1 LESSAPLAQPC
12 DTAWDFSKGDARADG
27 MAMAVWLLLSD
38 LVCIHGS
45 EFSVTN
51 LNPPTSIDDFKT
63 LLRVTQDIPRTKL
76 YLGLITT
83 VLSSL
88 LDGVG
93 IGLMIPFLRIL
104 TNEAKGSLQL
114 PSSVWTTG
122 INFWLAHQSRG
133 NLVTFFAIGLM
144 LALALK
150 SYFCY
155 ISQLLCDLYREE
167 ATSHLRERL
176 YESYLQAP
184 LSFYDQ
190 EELGRVSATLLIGT
204 GNFSTMLSF
213 FFSGFTSAC
222 TLLAY
227 LLTLLVV
234 SWKLTLLVTVLIG
247 LVGFSLT
254 SMLRNINRSAE
265 NVAVGFDQLGIC
277 TLDTLGGIRTVRSYG
292 TEAFEM
298 KKIKAILAK
307 FVASANILNKKKQM
321 IDPLTELATLGVA
334 MFILVITYNLLIV
347 RGLIGTS
354 ELFLFLLVLVKI
366 IPVTKKINISR
377 GFIQE
382 NGPSVMRLARVFEL
396 KKQKFPEGANIHF
409 ESLRAGIVLRNIY
422 FSYNG
427 RTDVLKDFSLEVPKG
442 QTVAL
447 VGSSGAGKSTL
458 AALLPRLYDVTSGAI
473 EIDGI
478 DLRDYEISSLR
489 RRIATVSQDTY
500 LFNVT
505 IRENIAYGLPG
516 TDDQQV
522 IEAAQF
528 ANAHEFI
535 TQLPL
540 GYDTLIGE
548 RGIQLS
554 GGQRQRLS
562 IARAILRNPDILIL
576 DEATSALD
584 SQSEQLVQE
593 ALERLR
599 QNRTVI
605 VIAHRLS
612 TVRNAD
618 SIVVL
623 EKGKLIESGGHKQLL
638 ASQGAY
644 WSFHNLQSLPS

>member
-1 LESSAPLAQPC
+1 
-12 DTAWDFSKGDARADG
+12 
-27 MAMAVWLLLSD
+27 
-38 LVCIHGS
+38 
-45 EFSVTN
+45 
-51 LNPPTSIDDFKT
+51 
-63 LLRVTQDIPRTKL
+63 
-76 YLGLITT
+76 
-83 VLSSL
+83 
-88 LDGVG
+88 
-93 IGLMIPFLRIL
+93 
-104 TNEAKGSLQL
+104 
-114 PSSVWTTG
+114 
-122 INFWLAHQSRG
+122 
-133 NLVTFFAIGLM
+133 
-144 LALALK
+144 
-150 SYFCY
+150 
-155 ISQLLCDLYREE
+155 
-167 ATSHLRERL
+167 
-176 YESYLQAP
+176 
-184 LSFYDQ
+184 
-190 EELGRVSATLLIGT
+190 
-204 GNFSTMLSF
+204 
-213 FFSGFTSAC
+213 
-222 TLLAY
+222 
-227 LLTLLVV
+227 
-234 SWKLTLLVTVLIG
+234 
-247 LVGFSLT
+247 
-254 SMLRNINRSAE
+254 
-265 NVAVGFDQLGIC
+265 
-277 TLDTLGGIRTVRSYG
+277 
-292 TEAFEM
+292 
-298 KKIKAILAK
+298 
-307 FVASANILNKKKQM
+307 
-321 IDPLTELATLGVA
+321 
-334 MFILVITYNLLIV
+334 
-347 RGLIGTS
+347 
-354 ELFLFLLVLVKI
+354 
-366 IPVTKKINISR
+366 
-377 GFIQE
+377 
-382 NGPSVMRLARVFEL
+382 MRLARVFEL
-396 KKQKFPEGANIHF
+396 EKQKFPEGANIHF
-409 ESLRAGIVLRNIY
+409 ESLRAGIVLRNIC

-478 DLRDYEISSLR
+478 DIRNYEISTLR

-505 IRENIAYGLPG
+505 IRENIAYGLPD

-522 IEAAQF
+522 IEAAQL

-618 SIVVL
+618 RIVVL

>member
-1 LESSAPLAQPC
+1 
-12 DTAWDFSKGDARADG
+12 

-38 LVCIHGS
+38 LVRVHGS

-63 LLRVTQDIPRTKL
+63 LLRVTQDVPRTKL

-104 TNEAKGSLQL
+104 TNEAKDSLQL

-144 LALALK
+144 VALALK

-155 ISQLLCDLYREE
+155 ISQVLCDLYREE
-167 ATSHLRERL
+167 TTSRLRERL
-176 YESYLQAP
+176 YETYLQAP

-190 EELGRVSATLLIGT
+190 EELGRVSATLLVGT

-247 LVGFSLT
+247 IVGISLN

-265 NVAVGFDQLGIC
+265 SVAGGFDQLGIC

-298 KKIKAILAK
+298 QKIKSILAK
-307 FVASANILNKKKQM
+307 FVASANILNRKKQM

-334 MFILVITYNLLIV
+334 MLILVITYNLLIV

-382 NGPSVMRLARVFEL
+382 NAPSVMRLARVFEL
-396 KKQKFPEGANIHF
+396 EKQKFPEGANIHF
-409 ESLRAGIVLRNIY
+409 ESLRAGIVLRNIC

-478 DLRDYEISSLR
+478 DIRNYEISTLR

-505 IRENIAYGLPG
+505 IRENIAYGLPD

-522 IEAAQF
+522 IEAAQL

-618 SIVVL
+618 RIVVL